1 MASIFDTVEW
11 VTGSDYEQYDF
22 VYRDQQIGVSSI
34 TTRRY
39 YYARNQIT
47 DSTTAPENDSTN
59 WFGFKQGVDG
69 VDRPHFDFIA
79 SYNNQVNTTP
89 RVNVVQFGD
98 GYEVRRPDGLHSNL
112 LILNLAFD
120 TRSEKEATA
129 ILHFLKERNS
139 IESFLYTAPNPYN
152 LEKIFVCRQWQ
163 STNNFFD
170 NHTVN
175 CVFNEVPN

>member
-47 DSTTAPENDSTN
+47 DSTTAPESDSTN

-69 VDRPHFDFIA
+69 WIGHI
-79 SYNNQVNTTP
+79 SI
-89 RVNVVQFGD
+89 
-98 GYEVRRPDGLHSNL
+98 L
-112 LILNLAFD
+112 LLLTITKSTL
-120 TRSEKEATA
+120 R
-129 ILHFLKERNS
+129 
-139 IESFLYTAPNPYN
+139 
-152 LEKIFVCRQWQ
+152 LE
-163 STNNFFD
+163 
-170 NHTVN
+170 
-175 CVFNEVPN
+175 